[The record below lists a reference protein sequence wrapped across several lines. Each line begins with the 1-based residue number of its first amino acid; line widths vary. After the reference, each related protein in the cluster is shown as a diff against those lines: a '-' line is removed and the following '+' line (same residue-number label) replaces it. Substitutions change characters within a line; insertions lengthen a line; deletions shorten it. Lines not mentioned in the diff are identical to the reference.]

1 MERGG
6 LTGLI
11 PSTLGL
17 LENLYFLDLDFN
29 QLTVSIPY
37 ELLTKA
43 TLEQLDINN
52 NRLSGS
58 LEGI

>member
-1 MERGG
+1 MDCGV

-17 LENLYFLDLDFN
+17 LENLYNLNLIFN
-29 QLTVSIPY
+29 QLTGSIPS

-43 TLEQLDINN
+43 TLEQLFLND

>member
-1 MERGG
+1 MDCGV

-17 LENLYFLDLDFN
+17 LEKLYFLDLDSN
-29 QLTVSIPY
+29 QLTGSILS

-43 TLEQLDINN
+43 TLEQLFLNN
-52 NRLSGS
+52 NRLSSS